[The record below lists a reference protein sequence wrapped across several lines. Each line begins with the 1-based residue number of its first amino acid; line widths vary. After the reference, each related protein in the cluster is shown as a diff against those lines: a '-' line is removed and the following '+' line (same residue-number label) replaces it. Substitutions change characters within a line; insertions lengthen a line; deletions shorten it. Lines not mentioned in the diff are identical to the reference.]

1 MIAKII
7 TEKKGRK
14 RVKLL
19 IGLVTILLIVLMFP
33 HGESI
38 ESEVTIGSIWI
49 QDDLIAPFSFP
60 VFKDPIK
67 YKKELISAEKRI
79 YPVFQK
85 SITPAYPGIDSL
97 KKFNDYILK
106 LIDTQLSLSHPES
119 ENPTFLSSR
128 SFDFLKNLRLQE
140 RNLLFNNKTSIKDI
154 FNTTAFV
161 LNEIYKKGIIE
172 QTELK
177 WKRDS
182 IAIRTGN
189 IDRIDRTD
197 KFLSVESA
205 HNLFVSVVQK
215 LNISDEQKNIVTEY
229 GSHFLLPNILFN
241 ESLTDELIEQTQKT
255 VSRYAGIV
263 NENERIVAKHDRISE
278 ETKLKIDSYRNAKG
292 ERLGEE
298 GFIFQ
303 MLGKFIHV
311 SFIISLLL
319 IYLYLFRKKIFYDNN
334 KIFLI
339 SLIILFI
346 SFITYLINQIY
357 ISAPIQL
364 FIFIPAASMLLTI
377 IFDSRVGFYS
387 TVVIALIAGALRGND
402 YSFALTNLFAGAL
415 AVYTVRDIK
424 NRSQIFRSFLYI
436 LIGYIVALSAFA
448 LERFASMQSII
459 IEFAFAGSNALISP
473 VLTYGLL
480 IFFERFF
487 NITTDLTLLELSN
500 FDRPLLKELANK
512 TPGTFNHSL
521 SMGTLAEAAS
531 ERINAN
537 ALLAR
542 VGAYY
547 HDVGK
552 TFSPQNFVE
561 NQSGRSNIHE
571 NLTPEESVKLLI
583 NHVNNG
589 IELAKQNNLPAEIIN
604 FIPMHHGTSVMTFF
618 FEKAKKLYGEE
629 KVLDKNYRYPGPKPN
644 TKETAIVMLADG
656 CESAVRSIE
665 DPNADKVENVIES
678 VINNR
683 IREGQLDDSPITF
696 SDIAKIK
703 ETFINILIGN
713 YHKRIRYPK
722 QDEIEKGS
730 EEEKHSE

>member
-1 MIAKII
+1 MKSKSIAM
-7 TEKKGRK
+7 KKGRK

-97 KKFNDYILK
+97 KIFNDYILK
-106 LIDTQLSLSHPES
+106 LIDKQFSLSNPES
-119 ENPTFLSSR
+119 ENPTFLSST
-128 SFDFLKNLRLQE
+128 SFDYLRNLRLQE
-140 RNLLFNNKTSIKDI
+140 RNLLFNNKTTIKEI

-189 IDRIDRTD
+189 IDRIDRAD

-215 LNISDEQKNIVTEY
+215 LNISDEQKKIITEY
-229 GSHFLLPNILFN
+229 GSHFLLSNILFN
-241 ESLTDELIEQTQKT
+241 ESLTNELIEQTRKT

-292 ERLGEE
+292 ERLGED

-364 FIFIPAASMLLTI
+364 CFLQSYLIQGWVFIP
-377 IFDSRVGFYS
+377 
-387 TVVIALIAGALRGND
+387 
-402 YSFALTNLFAGAL
+402 
-415 AVYTVRDIK
+415 
-424 NRSQIFRSFLYI
+424 
-436 LIGYIVALSAFA
+436 
-448 LERFASMQSII
+448 
-459 IEFAFAGSNALISP
+459 
-473 VLTYGLL
+473 
-480 IFFERFF
+480 
-487 NITTDLTLLELSN
+487 
-500 FDRPLLKELANK
+500 PL
-512 TPGTFNHSL
+512 
-521 SMGTLAEAAS
+521 
-531 ERINAN
+531 
-537 ALLAR
+537 
-542 VGAYY
+542 
-547 HDVGK
+547 
-552 TFSPQNFVE
+552 
-561 NQSGRSNIHE
+561 
-571 NLTPEESVKLLI
+571 
-583 NHVNNG
+583 
-589 IELAKQNNLPAEIIN
+589 
-604 FIPMHHGTSVMTFF
+604 
-618 FEKAKKLYGEE
+618 
-629 KVLDKNYRYPGPKPN
+629 
-644 TKETAIVMLADG
+644 
-656 CESAVRSIE
+656 
-665 DPNADKVENVIES
+665 
-678 VINNR
+678 
-683 IREGQLDDSPITF
+683 
-696 SDIAKIK
+696 
-703 ETFINILIGN
+703 
-713 YHKRIRYPK
+713 
-722 QDEIEKGS
+722 
-730 EEEKHSE
+730 

>member
-1 MIAKII
+1 MLQAHH
-7 TEKKGRK
+7 RF
-14 RVKLL
+14 RLHL
-19 IGLVTILLIVLMFP
+19 IL
-33 HGESI
+33 
-38 ESEVTIGSIWI
+38 
-49 QDDLIAPFSFP
+49 
-60 VFKDPIK
+60 
-67 YKKELISAEKRI
+67 
-79 YPVFQK
+79 
-85 SITPAYPGIDSL
+85 
-97 KKFNDYILK
+97 
-106 LIDTQLSLSHPES
+106 
-119 ENPTFLSSR
+119 
-128 SFDFLKNLRLQE
+128 
-140 RNLLFNNKTSIKDI
+140 
-154 FNTTAFV
+154 
-161 LNEIYKKGIIE
+161 E
-172 QTELK
+172 QT
-177 WKRDS
+177 R
-182 IAIRTGN
+182 
-189 IDRIDRTD
+189 
-197 KFLSVESA
+197 
-205 HNLFVSVVQK
+205 
-215 LNISDEQKNIVTEY
+215 
-229 GSHFLLPNILFN
+229 
-241 ESLTDELIEQTQKT
+241 KT

-292 ERLGEE
+292 ERLGED

-364 FIFIPAASMLLTI
+364 LIFIPAASMLLTI

-387 TVVIALIAGALRGND
+387 TVIIALIAGALRGND

-436 LIGYIVALSAFA
+436 LIGYTVALSAFA
-448 LERFASMQSII
+448 LERFAGIQSII

-531 ERINAN
+531 EKINAN

-561 NQSGRSNIHE
+561 NQLGKKNIHE
-571 NLTPEESVKLLI
+571 DLTPEESVKLLI

-589 IELAKQNNLPAEIIN
+589 IELATQNNLPAEIIN

-618 FEKAKKLYGEE
+618 FEKAKKHYGEE
-629 KVLDKNYRYPGPKPN
+629 KVLEKNYRYPGPKPN

-665 DPNADKVENVIES
+665 DPNAEKVENVIES

-703 ETFINILIGN
+703 ESFINILVGN

-730 EEEKHSE
+730 EEKTHPE

>member
-1 MIAKII
+1 
-7 TEKKGRK
+7 
-14 RVKLL
+14 
-19 IGLVTILLIVLMFP
+19 
-33 HGESI
+33 
-38 ESEVTIGSIWI
+38 
-49 QDDLIAPFSFP
+49 
-60 VFKDPIK
+60 
-67 YKKELISAEKRI
+67 
-79 YPVFQK
+79 
-85 SITPAYPGIDSL
+85 
-97 KKFNDYILK
+97 
-106 LIDTQLSLSHPES
+106 
-119 ENPTFLSSR
+119 
-128 SFDFLKNLRLQE
+128 
-140 RNLLFNNKTSIKDI
+140 
-154 FNTTAFV
+154 
-161 LNEIYKKGIIE
+161 
-172 QTELK
+172 
-177 WKRDS
+177 
-182 IAIRTGN
+182 
-189 IDRIDRTD
+189 
-197 KFLSVESA
+197 
-205 HNLFVSVVQK
+205 
-215 LNISDEQKNIVTEY
+215 
-229 GSHFLLPNILFN
+229 
-241 ESLTDELIEQTQKT
+241 
-255 VSRYAGIV
+255 
-263 NENERIVAKHDRISE
+263 
-278 ETKLKIDSYRNAKG
+278 
-292 ERLGEE
+292 
-298 GFIFQ
+298 
-303 MLGKFIHV
+303 ML
-311 SFIISLLL
+311 
-319 IYLYLFRKKIFYDNN
+319 
-334 KIFLI
+334 
-339 SLIILFI
+339 
-346 SFITYLINQIY
+346 
-357 ISAPIQL
+357 
-364 FIFIPAASMLLTI
+364 
-377 IFDSRVGFYS
+377 
-387 TVVIALIAGALRGND
+387 
-402 YSFALTNLFAGAL
+402 
-415 AVYTVRDIK
+415 
-424 NRSQIFRSFLYI
+424 FRSFLYI

>member
-140 RNLLFNNKTSIKDI
+140 RNLLFNNKASIKDI

-364 FIFIPAASMLLTI
+364 LIFIPAASMLLTI

>member
-364 FIFIPAASMLLTI
+364 LIFIPAASMLLTI